1 MSGTRLL
8 EIADLI
14 VDYATPNGPL
24 RAVSGVSL
32 QVGQGETLALV
43 GESGSG
49 KSTIAAAIVDLLR
62 NEAATITGRLVFK
75 GQNIVTESAEQRRA
89 LNGKH
94 IGIVFQDP
102 FTSLNPSLTIGRQV
116 AEPLVQH
123 MGLSSG
129 EAMQRATT
137 ALAEVGLPDPD
148 SLLRAFPHQLSGG
161 MQQRVLIATA
171 LICNPELL
179 ILDEPTTA
187 LDVTVEAQIL
197 DLLDRLRR
205 QRQLGMIYITHN
217 LGVVSRIA
225 DRVCVL
231 YAGQVFEIG
240 DKSQILGH
248 PAHPYTK
255 GLLASLPHL
264 EVTDRAARLSAIPGE
279 FPDLTKPVQ
288 GCIFAARCPFAEE
301 RCRTDRQ
308 EIVEALD
315 GRRLRCW
322 KASAL
327 ARTPWPSTKPGGA
340 SRDGWAVSEAAPE
353 PRAEGLTK
361 IYSVPAPGGGIEWT
375 RTWGGLPWLRWRRR
389 PLRAVDDV
397 SLTIGRGEVL
407 GLVGE
412 SGSGK
417 TTLGRMMVR
426 LIEPTRGKLSFGGVD
441 VTALSAGNLRRFRKM
456 TQLVF
461 QNPDS
466 SFNPRRSIGDA
477 IARAV
482 VIHSDLTVK
491 ARRARVEGLLDMVGL
506 PRRYYDRY
514 PHQLSGGE
522 KQRAG
527 IARALATEP
536 AFIVCDEPVSALDV
550 SVQATI
556 LNLLKDLRDQLGIA
570 YLFISHDLSV
580 VAHVA
585 DRIAI
590 MYAGRICEEG
600 SAGAVLRPPHH
611 PYTEALLSAV
621 PFVEPEEGRQARIAL
636 NSDANA
642 MLRPAQGCVFANRC
656 HRKLGAICN
665 EHAPPSRETA
675 DGHRILCHIPL
686 ADLEKTAAIGAHTGQ
701 PNSIT

>member
-1 MSGTRLL
+1 
-8 EIADLI
+8 
-14 VDYATPNGPL
+14 
-24 RAVSGVSL
+24 
-32 QVGQGETLALV
+32 
-43 GESGSG
+43 
-49 KSTIAAAIVDLLR
+49 
-62 NEAATITGRLVFK
+62 
-75 GQNIVTESAEQRRA
+75 
-89 LNGKH
+89 
-94 IGIVFQDP
+94 
-102 FTSLNPSLTIGRQV
+102 
-116 AEPLVQH
+116 
-123 MGLSSG
+123 
-129 EAMQRATT
+129 
-137 ALAEVGLPDPD
+137 
-148 SLLRAFPHQLSGG
+148 

-171 LICNPELL
+171 LVCNPELL

-217 LGVVSRIA
+217 LGVVSRIG

-240 DKSQILGH
+240 DKSQILGR
-248 PAHPYTK
+248 PVHPYTK

-264 EVTDRAARLSAIPGE
+264 SVTGRAARLSAIPGE
-279 FPDLTKPVQ
+279 FPDLTKPLQ
-288 GCIFAARCPFAEE
+288 GCAFAMRCPFVED
-301 RCRTDRQ
+301 RCRSERQ
-308 EIVEALD
+308 EIVAGPD

-327 ARTPWPSTKPGGA
+327 ADTPWPGTKPGGTSRNAAERTQTAGELRAA
-340 SRDGWAVSEAAPE
+340 SLTKVYSVAAPGT
-353 PRAEGLTK
+353 GL
-361 IYSVPAPGGGIEWT
+361 EWA
-375 RTWGGLPWLRWRRR
+375 RGWGGLPRVRWRRR

-426 LIEPTRGKLSFGGVD
+426 LIEPTEGKLWFGSEN
-441 VTALSAGNLRRFRKM
+441 VTALPAGHLQRFRKLI
-456 TQLVF
+456 QLVF

-466 SFNPRRSIGDA
+466 SLNPRRSIGDA
-477 IARAV
+477 VARAV
-482 VIHSDLTVK
+482 EIHSSLPAK
-491 ARRARVEGLLDMVGL
+491 ARRTRVEALLGMVGL

-556 LNLLKDLRDQLGIA
+556 LNLLKDLRDELGIA

-585 DRIAI
+585 DRIAV

-600 SAGAVLRPPHH
+600 PAGAVLRPPHH

-621 PFVEPEEGRQARIAL
+621 PFVEPAEGHQTRITLSSDPQA
-636 NSDANA
+636 
-642 MLRPAQGCVFANRC
+642 MQRPTQGCIFANRC
-656 HRKLGAICN
+656 HRKLGAICH
-665 EHAPPSRETA
+665 EHAPPSRETP

-686 ADLEKTAAIGAHTGQ
+686 EDLAALPAFVPGATATAPRAD
-701 PNSIT
+701 SIA